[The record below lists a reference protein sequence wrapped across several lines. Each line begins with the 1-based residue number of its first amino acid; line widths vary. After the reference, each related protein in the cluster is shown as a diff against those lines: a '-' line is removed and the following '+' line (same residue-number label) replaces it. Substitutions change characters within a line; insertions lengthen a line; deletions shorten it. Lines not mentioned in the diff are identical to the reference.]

1 MTVGETSSTLDL
13 PADPAS
19 DPEGVVDALVD
30 AGVLAET
37 ETGALSLTAAF
48 DATRAVYHDSYA
60 DEPDETVHETVAEL
74 FDVDPDDDRARAVTR
89 DELVALLSLRS
100 FLDDPP
106 SLDRLAATTSVVA
119 EATPVSPVPDSLPT
133 VDDGSWHEFVDGGD
147 AVVTVWKRNC
157 DPCDALKADLD
168 AVVAE
173 LDAVDAGVS
182 VAGLDGESCPDFCR
196 ATGVN
201 AAPAVCCF
209 RDGGLA
215 EAVTGRRSPAVYA
228 ELFDDV
234 YGAD

>member
-1 MTVGETSSTLDL
+1 MTVGETNPVLDL
-13 PADPAS
+13 PADPES
-19 DPEGVVDALVD
+19 DPEAVVDGLVD
-30 AGVLAET
+30 AGVLGET
-37 ETGALSLTAAF
+37 EAGGLYLTDAF
-48 DATRAVYHDSYA
+48 DAARAVYHDSYA
-60 DEPDETVHETVAEL
+60 DEPDETVRETVADL

-106 SLDRLAATTSVVA
+106 SLDRLAPAAGVVS
-119 EATPVSPVPDSLPT
+119 EVGPISPVPDSVPEI
-133 VDDGSWHEFVDGGD
+133 DDRSWHEFVDGGD
-147 AVVTVWKRNC
+147 AVVTVWKRHC

-173 LDAVDAGVS
+173 LDAVDASVPVS
-182 VAGLDGESCPDFCR
+182 GLDGESCPDFCR

-209 RDGGLA
+209 RDGRLV

-228 ELFDDV
+228 ELFGDV
-234 YGAD
+234 YGAE